1 MKDYK
6 IWTPLKTKINSSNS
20 FPLWFKEKEIWYA
33 SLGENIGFEEDG
45 KGTRFTR
52 PVLVLRKFNQKICL
66 IVPLTSK
73 PKHGKFYFS
82 FDGKTGKISTAILN
96 QLRTVDSTRLLYKIG
111 KISAQ
116 DFYKIKIE
124 IQKIVLNPAKS

>member
-20 FPLWFKEKEIWYA
+20 LPLWFKEREIWYA

-73 PKHGKFYFS
+73 LKHGKSYFS

-96 QLRTVDSTRLLYKIG
+96 QLRTIDSLRLFRKIG
-111 KISAQ
+111 KISEE
-116 DFYKIKIE
+116 DFIHLKNSLRDRLKF
-124 IQKIVLNPAKS
+124 